1 MKKMFLLFPLAG
13 AVLLCGCNK
22 QNKINGEKIE
32 LLSQKI
38 VQLEQIQAKQGAE
51 IQSELKALAP
61 TLDKM
66 DSTYFEK
73 THEDAF
79 FYHTNTLYLL
89 LTVERKIESQLQ
101 VADTEREAEN
111 ALAYYYHTNQT
122 DTMYFCTAQIQTAME
137 AQEKRIEDNVNAETR
152 QAGAALGEDLLKQF
166 KLSDD
171 AQTVQDKEMA
181 EAMAQI
187 QRDLEQIKIRLGITN
202 PPASG
207 L

>member
-137 AQEKRIEDNVNAETR
+137 AQEKRIEDNVNAET
-152 QAGAALGEDLLKQF
+152 LGEDLLKQF

>member
-1 MKKMFLLFPLAG
+1 
-13 AVLLCGCNK
+13 
-22 QNKINGEKIE
+22 
-32 LLSQKI
+32 
-38 VQLEQIQAKQGAE
+38 
-51 IQSELKALAP
+51 
-61 TLDKM
+61 
-66 DSTYFEK
+66 
-73 THEDAF
+73 
-79 FYHTNTLYLL
+79 
-89 LTVERKIESQLQ
+89 LQ